1 MEKYW
6 NIEQNVL
13 PIKQLASP
21 LPKKTIKREELS
33 FADTLPTA
41 DDVMKAMKNEAQ
53 DRDSIKTNEEK
64 CLMIES
70 GTMLMNELETIG
82 NEERVS
88 DDNTKND
95 SDIEKEMEQMML
107 MSYGSH
113 NLEAL
118 PIAPKGTPPSMAI
131 TYQDDTPTKKE
142 RKIGQV
148 VAVDLQAILSDYR
161 KHFGVHSEKK
171 NRENF
176 PDGAEE
182 NVCSKESRSKTYENG
197 SGLKTENGFP
207 KLDSNCSTEQSKNND
222 NRIKTKEFENHIGFS
237 KDSECVAELY
247 KKISKEDFKKMK
259 IIGQFNLGFIVFFLF
274 LLFLFLLFSFEV
286 IVIDVLFHF
295 IF

>member
-53 DRDSIKTNEEK
+53 DRNTIKTNEEK
-64 CLMIES
+64 CSMIES

-82 NEERVS
+82 NEERVIG
-88 DDNTKND
+88 DNTKND

-171 NRENF
+171 NREDF

-182 NVCSKESRSKTYENG
+182 NVCLKESRSKTYENG
-197 SGLKTENGFP
+197 SGLKAENGFS
-207 KLDSNCSTEQSKNND
+207 KRLDSNCSTEKNKNND

-237 KDSECVAELY
+237 KDSECVSELY

-259 IIGQFNLGFIVFFLF
+259 IIGQFNLGFIVFF
-274 LLFLFLLFSFEV
+274 SFPP
-286 IVIDVLFHF
+286 LSFPHF
-295 IF
+295 FRLR